1 MVENNSKDLINN
13 YKMTIIKSD
22 ILISWCFQFSRKTYG
37 KRIRKE

>member
-22 ILISWCFQFSRKTYG
+22 ILILGASSFLG
-37 KRIRKE
+37 KPMVKE